1 MKINQII
8 KNKRKE
14 LMMTQ
19 MDIANY
25 LGVTTPAVSKW
36 EKGSS
41 YPDITLLPPL
51 ARLLKIDLNTLL
63 AFNENLSDVEIR
75 NIIKVLEEKIEN
87 ENYDTGFQYA
97 ISSINEFPT
106 CVDLIFNVV
115 LSLIAY
121 LPTLPTIDQ
130 NTYKNKITKLYSRL
144 LNSEVPKIRKEAVT
158 YIFTQH
164 IENKEYEQA
173 EKIIDHL
180 LTDKKVLLGT
190 LYMEKENYLIASK
203 LFEQRLLENTLEN
216 HTILNNMVKIAYAK
230 NNIEHANK
238 LLNKLSEM
246 INIFDLMDCTA
257 FVPQFE
263 IAIKDK
269 NQDQCIILLSYI
281 LNSMNSKWDIN
292 NSILYSHLD
301 LQSANLEDYSSFIIP
316 SFISE
321 LKNESEYDFLKNNE
335 DFINLL
341 KKYESN

>member
-1 MKINQII
+1 MNINQII
-8 KNKRKE
+8 KTKRKE

-19 MDIANY
+19 QDIANY
-25 LGVTTPAVSKW
+25 LGITTPAVSKW

-63 AFNENLSDVEIR
+63 AFNENLSDGEIK
-75 NIIKVLEEKIEN
+75 NIIKIIEEKIEN
-87 ENYDTGFQYA
+87 ENYDNGFEYA
-97 ISSINEFPT
+97 INCINEYPT
-106 CVDLIFNVV
+106 CVDLIFNAV

-121 LPTLPTIDQ
+121 LPTLPLVDQ
-130 NTYKNKITKLYSRL
+130 TTYKNKITKLYSRL
-144 LNSEVPKIRKEAVT
+144 LNSEVPEIRKEAVN

-173 EKIIDHL
+173 EKIIEHL
-180 LTDKKVLLGT
+180 MTDKKVLLGT
-190 LYMEKENYLIASK
+190 LYMKKENYLVASK
-203 LFEQRLLENTLEN
+203 LFEQRLLENALEN
-216 HTILNNMVKIAYAK
+216 HNILNNMAKIAHLE
-230 NNIEHANK
+230 NNKEHTNK
-238 LLNKLSEM
+238 LLNKLSNM

-263 IAIKDK
+263 IAIKEK
-269 NQDQCIILLSYI
+269 DQEQSIILLSYI

>member
-1 MKINQII
+1 MNINQII
-8 KNKRKE
+8 KTKRKE

-19 MDIANY
+19 QDIANY
-25 LGVTTPAVSKW
+25 LGITTPAVSKW

-63 AFNENLSDVEIR
+63 AFNENLSDGEIK
-75 NIIKVLEEKIEN
+75 NIIKIIEEKIEN
-87 ENYDTGFQYA
+87 ENYDNGFEYA
-97 ISSINEFPT
+97 INCINEYPT
-106 CVDLIFNVV
+106 CVDLIFNAV

-121 LPTLPTIDQ
+121 LPTLPLVDQ
-130 NTYKNKITKLYSRL
+130 TTYKNKITKLYSRL
-144 LNSEVPKIRKEAVT
+144 LNSEVPEIRKEAVN

-173 EKIIDHL
+173 EKIIEHL
-180 LTDKKVLLGT
+180 MTDKKVLLGT
-190 LYMEKENYLIASK
+190 LYMEKENYLVASK
-203 LFEQRLLENTLEN
+203 LFEQRLLENALEN
-216 HTILNNMVKIAYAK
+216 HNILNNMAKIAHLE
-230 NNIEHANK
+230 NNKEHTNK
-238 LLNKLSEM
+238 LLNKLSNM

-263 IAIKDK
+263 IAIKEK
-269 NQDQCIILLSYI
+269 DQEQSIILLSYI

>member
-1 MKINQII
+1 MNINQII
-8 KNKRKE
+8 KTKRKE

-19 MDIANY
+19 QDIANY
-25 LGVTTPAVSKW
+25 LGITTPAVSKW

-63 AFNENLSDVEIR
+63 AFNENLSDGEIK
-75 NIIKVLEEKIEN
+75 NIIKIIEEKIEN
-87 ENYDTGFQYA
+87 ENYDNGFEYA
-97 ISSINEFPT
+97 INCINEYPT
-106 CVDLIFNVV
+106 CVDLIFNAV

-121 LPTLPTIDQ
+121 LPTLPLVDQ
-130 NTYKNKITKLYSRL
+130 TTYKNKITKLYSRL
-144 LNSEVPKIRKEAVT
+144 LNSEVPEIRKEAVN

-173 EKIIDHL
+173 EKIIEHL
-180 LTDKKVLLGT
+180 MTDKKVLLGT
-190 LYMEKENYLIASK
+190 LYMEKENYLVASK
-203 LFEQRLLENTLEN
+203 LFEQRLLENAIESHN
-216 HTILNNMVKIAYAK
+216 ILNNMAKIAHLE
-230 NNIEHANK
+230 NNKEHTNK
-238 LLNKLSEM
+238 LLNKLSNM

-263 IAIKDK
+263 IAIKEK
-269 NQDQCIILLSYI
+269 DQEQSIILLSYI

-316 SFISE
+316 SFILE
-321 LKNESEYDFLKNNE
+321 LKNESEYDFLKDNE
-335 DFINLL
+335 NFINLL
-341 KKYESN
+341 KKYEST